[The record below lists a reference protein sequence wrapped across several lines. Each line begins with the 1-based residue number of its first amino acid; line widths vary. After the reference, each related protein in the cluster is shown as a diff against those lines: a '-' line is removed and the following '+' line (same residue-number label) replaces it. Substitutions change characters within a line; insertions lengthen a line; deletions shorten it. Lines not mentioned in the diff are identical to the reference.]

1 MSAADPALLELKNTI
16 LRDPRIILEDR
27 AVIQAL
33 IEANG
38 AQGRNVVDLRGVLV
52 DRLEDRLDRLE
63 DTHRDV
69 IAAAYENLAGTNQ
82 IHRAVLAILEPL
94 TFNDF
99 IAAYATELP
108 SILSVETVR
117 LCLEGKDTRAGEPL
131 GPSGEFNQSVVGM
144 PLNGVATYFGTN
156 FAASGQKVMLR
167 EAPRTSTIVYGRE
180 DIGSEA
186 LIRLDFGPGTT
197 AGLLAIGA
205 LDEKRFNP
213 QQGID
218 LLAFLGEVFEKSMR
232 RWLA

>member
-1 MSAADPALLELKNTI
+1 MSVADPALLEIKNTI

-52 DRLEDRLDRLE
+52 D
-63 DTHRDV
+63 
-69 IAAAYENLAGTNQ
+69 
-82 IHRAVLAILEPL
+82 
-94 TFNDF
+94 
-99 IAAYATELP
+99 
-108 SILSVETVR
+108 
-117 LCLEGKDTRAGEPL
+117 TRAGAPL
-131 GPSGEFNQSVVGM
+131 GPVGDLNQSVIGL
-144 PLNGVATYFGTN
+144 PLNGAATYFGTN
-156 FAASGQKVMLR
+156 FAATGQRVMLR
-167 EAPRTSTIVYGRE
+167 EAPRTSTIIYGRE

-197 AGLLAIGA
+197 PGLLAIGA